1 MGHRHSPEEVG
12 RAGRVCACDGG
23 FVAADGESVAVCGK
37 TQEYVIPKPVR
48 FLNGVRNLFFS
59 WFSCEQ
65 QIPHPQTT
73 RVRDDKSDFFRSL
86 LENLGVEARRHRG
99 SMAASSPVAS
109 APSTLTVNPSFL
121 RASPSSLRASKS
133 FGATG
138 KRAALFALRFY
149 KAYLSILFAGS
160 CRFQP
165 TCSQYSY
172 EAIERFGVARGAWL
186 TLKRLARCQPLS
198 RKFGYD
204 PVPEAWDKSEALAQD
219 VRHSA
224 ATSHE
229 VPT

>member
-1 MGHRHSPEEVG
+1 M
-12 RAGRVCACDGG
+12 
-23 FVAADGESVAVCGK
+23 
-37 TQEYVIPKPVR
+37 
-48 FLNGVRNLFFS
+48 
-59 WFSCEQ
+59 
-65 QIPHPQTT
+65 
-73 RVRDDKSDFFRSL
+73 
-86 LENLGVEARRHRG
+86 
-99 SMAASSPVAS
+99 
-109 APSTLTVNPSFL
+109 
-121 RASPSSLRASKS
+121 
-133 FGATG
+133 
-138 KRAALFALRFY
+138 ALFALRFY

-186 TLKRLARCQPLS
+186 TLKRLARCQPFS

-204 PVPEAWDKSEALAQD
+204 PVPEDGDKSEALAQD